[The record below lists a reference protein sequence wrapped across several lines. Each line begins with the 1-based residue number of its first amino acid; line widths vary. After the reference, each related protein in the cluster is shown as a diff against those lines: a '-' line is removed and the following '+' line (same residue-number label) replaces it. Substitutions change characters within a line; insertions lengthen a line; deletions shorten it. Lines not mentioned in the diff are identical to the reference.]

1 MKRACTEEQVNIR
14 KEEIINIVSKMFDEM
29 DYQNISMKT
38 ISEKISIAR
47 SSLYCYYNSKEEI
60 MLDVL
65 KNDYIKFLKTI
76 IENFENKDTIEELTD
91 NITDAYMNNL
101 RVMKIISLYLT
112 DIEIHCSLESLVNF
126 KKDFVTYML
135 DLKKSICKRFN
146 NIPEKESLI
155 IYNSLLML
163 THSLYPLINPVEN
176 QKEAMRIVGLGIIE
190 DGREYCK
197 SYLTYIF
204 KNAK

>member
-1 MKRACTEEQVNIR
+1 
-14 KEEIINIVSKMFDEM
+14 
-29 DYQNISMKT
+29 
-38 ISEKISIAR
+38 
-47 SSLYCYYNSKEEI
+47 

-76 IENFENKDTIEELTD
+76 IEDFEKKDTIEELTD

-112 DIEIHCSLESLVNF
+112 DIEIHCSLGSLVNF

-146 NIPEKESLI
+146 NLSEKESLI